1 MHYPG
6 MARRL
11 GVSLGPHG
19 RGSVPGTLRLMQ
31 SLRRLSPITLA
42 ACALVAL
49 AGACASEKTCSEAP
63 LSPGAAEALDAI
75 EGRIDFALVRPC
87 AFESGLEVTGVSE
100 DSIPEQGVRHP
111 RVSFVV
117 GRDGSHAFTLSQTR
131 AVVAFRAI
139 PTGSHW
145 LRVSAGGLPAEGF
158 AGPTGAGVDLAYLRW
173 RRDGVTFELQA
184 TLGRRLTEQGVQEI
198 AAALMER

>member
-1 MHYPG
+1 MP
-6 MARRL
+6 
-11 GVSLGPHG
+11 SL
-19 RGSVPGTLRLMQ
+19 STVVLA
-31 SLRRLSPITLA
+31 IVA

-49 AGACASEKTCSEAP
+49 LAACTSERTCSEAP
-63 LSPGAAEALDAI
+63 LSPRAAEALAAI
-75 EGRIDFALVRPC
+75 EGGVDFALMRPC

-100 DSIPEQGVRHP
+100 DSLPEDGVRHP

-117 GRDGSHAFTLSQTR
+117 GRDGRHAFTLSQTR

-145 LRVSAGGLPAEGF
+145 LRVSAGGLSAEGF

-184 TLGRRLTEQGVQEI
+184 TLGPRLTEQGVQDI
-198 AAALMER
+198 AAELMRR

>member
-1 MHYPG
+1 MP
-6 MARRL
+6 
-11 GVSLGPHG
+11 
-19 RGSVPGTLRLMQ
+19 
-31 SLRRLSPITLA
+31 SLRNIGRA
-42 ACALVAL
+42 AFTTCVLVAL
-49 AGACASEKTCSEAP
+49 AAACTSEKTCGEVP
-63 LSPGAAEALDAI
+63 LSPDAAEALEAI
-75 EGRIDFALVRPC
+75 EDRVDFALARPC

-117 GRDGSHAFTLSQTR
+117 DRGGRHAFTLSQTR

-145 LRVSAGGLPAEGF
+145 LRVSAGGLSAEGF

-184 TLGRRLTEQGVQEI
+184 TLGTRLTEQGVQEL

>member
-1 MHYPG
+1 MP
-6 MARRL
+6 
-11 GVSLGPHG
+11 
-19 RGSVPGTLRLMQ
+19 
-31 SLRRLSPITLA
+31 SPSKLA
-42 ACALVAL
+42 LAIVTTCALVAL
-49 AGACASEKTCSEAP
+49 AAACASEKTCSEVP
-63 LSPGAAEALDAI
+63 LSPDAAETLDAI
-75 EGRIDFALVRPC
+75 EDRIDFAVARPC

-100 DSIPEQGVRHP
+100 DSLPEQGVRHP
-111 RVSFVV
+111 RVNFVA
-117 GRDGSHAFTLSQTR
+117 GRDGRHAFTLSQTR

-145 LRVSAGGLPAEGF
+145 LRVSAGGLSAEGF

-184 TLGRRLTEQGVQEI
+184 TLGRQLTEEGVQEI

>member
-1 MHYPG
+1 MPSLP
-6 MARRL
+6 RL
-11 GVSLGPHG
+11 A
-19 RGSVPGTLRLMQ
+19 SVALAACVLPAL
-31 SLRRLSPITLA
+31 LA
-42 ACALVAL
+42 ACA
-49 AGACASEKTCSEAP
+49 SERTCSEVS
-63 LSPGAAEALDAI
+63 LSPEAERALGEL
-75 EGRIDFALVRPC
+75 EGGIDFALTRPC

-117 GRDGSHAFTLSQTR
+117 GRDGRHAFTLSQTR

-145 LRVSAGGLPAEGF
+145 LRVAAGGVTAEGF

-184 TLGRRLTEQGVQEI
+184 TLGSRLAEEDVQEI
-198 AAALMER
+198 VAALLESGAQ